1 MKLGIMGGTFDPIHL
16 GHLMIAERARCGL
29 ALDHV
34 LFVPAGVPWLRG
46 DARVSDADHRLN
58 MVELAI
64 NGNPHFSASRIEIDR
79 PGATYTVDTLESLRA
94 EYGDGAG
101 LVFVIGSDALKQ
113 VHRWKDPERLLELC
127 TLAVFQRAGDGC
139 SQTLPQDLLDQLPNL
154 EERLVRV
161 EWSPVDI
168 SSSEVRRRVS
178 LEDSVRYMVPEC
190 VNKYIRRHDLYR
202 NAESGARGDHAT

>member
-29 ALDHV
+29 GLDHV

-127 TLAVFQRAGDGC
+127 HAG
-139 SQTLPQDLLDQLPNL
+139 
-154 EERLVRV
+154 
-161 EWSPVDI
+161 
-168 SSSEVRRRVS
+168 RVS
-178 LEDSVRYMVPEC
+178 TCR
-190 VNKYIRRHDLYR
+190 
-202 NAESGARGDHAT
+202 

>member
-1 MKLGIMGGTFDPIHL
+1 M
-16 GHLMIAERARCGL
+16 
-29 ALDHV
+29 
-34 LFVPAGVPWLRG
+34 
-46 DARVSDADHRLN
+46 
-58 MVELAI
+58 
-64 NGNPHFSASRIEIDR
+64 
-79 PGATYTVDTLESLRA
+79 
-94 EYGDGAG
+94 
-101 LVFVIGSDALKQ
+101 
-113 VHRWKDPERLLELC
+113 
-127 TLAVFQRAGDGC
+127 
-139 SQTLPQDLLDQLPNL
+139 DQLPNL